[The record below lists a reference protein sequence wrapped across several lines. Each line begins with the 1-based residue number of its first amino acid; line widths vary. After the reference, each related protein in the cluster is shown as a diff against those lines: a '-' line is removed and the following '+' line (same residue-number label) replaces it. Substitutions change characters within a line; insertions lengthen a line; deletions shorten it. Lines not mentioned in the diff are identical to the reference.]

1 MKKLLIG
8 AVAAGFFISGA
19 VAQVLPVSG
28 VQNTLWSGG
37 GKPMSGGGKYYGFI
51 DTLQARVDVGRFT
64 VEGMLNWGALCLW
77 DTDDDFDMFKFE
89 NTSFNALERHYYNED
104 CDSASGE
111 PYNGVKSQTAQDSYY
126 VNFLWHPFD
135 NFDVGVGTK
144 LDWKVGPAPTYGAH
158 VWEAD
163 AHLRQGGFSTSFDDR
178 SGNAYDKFRPD
189 EPGTADVV
197 GFIHY
202 ANAYAKKAIGVRYN
216 YQGKFGIQAGA
227 ALANGADT
235 DGPIMNL
242 GVALQPV
249 NWLLIATA
257 YEGLFQQYGN
267 FYAGVTL
274 GAKSFI
280 LDAYFACDGI
290 NTKDD
295 DDGNEIAVG
304 TGAAVTFAFS
314 KIGLTIRPEAGI
326 NFFEDSDWTP
336 AWYAGGLVKFDINE
350 RMALQAWTSFAVG
363 SKDRE
368 WADDNTKDDWIG
380 GRIFNIRPEFT
391 FNLNKNHA
399 LSAYVNIENRVS
411 FDKESRTFW
420 TTGVFWT
427 YKLHTG
433 KLTAAKKG

>member
-1 MKKLLIG
+1 MKKVLIS
-8 AVAAGFFISGA
+8 AVAAGILASGA
-19 VAQVLPVSG
+19 FAQVLPTSG
-28 VQNTLWSGG
+28 VQNTLWTGG
-37 GKPMSGGGKYYGFI
+37 GVPMKDGGKYYGFV

-64 VEGMLNWGALCLW
+64 IEGMLNWGALCLW
-77 DTDDDFDMFKFE
+77 DEDDFDNFAFR
-89 NTSFNALERHYYNED
+89 NTSCNALECHYYNEGKNTVLGNFD
-104 CDSASGE
+104 
-111 PYNGVKSQTAQDSYY
+111 NGVKSQTAQDSYY

-135 NFDVGVGTK
+135 NFDVGMGTK

-163 AHLRQGGFSTSFDDR
+163 AHLRQGGFSTAFDDK
-178 SGNAYDKFRPD
+178 SGDAYYHYRPD
-189 EPGTADVV
+189 APGTADVV

-202 ANAYAKKAIGVRYN
+202 ANSYAKKAIGVRYN
-216 YQGKFGIQAGA
+216 YQGSFGIQAGA

-235 DGPIMNL
+235 DSPVMNL
-242 GVALQPV
+242 GVAFQPID
-249 NWLLIATA
+249 WLLIAAA

-267 FYAGVTL
+267 LYTGVTI

-295 DDGNEIAVG
+295 DNDNEIAVG
-304 TGAAVTFAFS
+304 TGAAITIGFP

-336 AWYAGGLVKFDINE
+336 AWYAGGLVKFDIND
-350 RMALQAWTSFAVG
+350 RMILQAWTSFAIG
-363 SKDRE
+363 SKD
-368 WADDNTKDDWIG
+368 KDWEDKDATEDWIG

-391 FNLNKNHA
+391 FNLNSNHS

-411 FDKESRTFW
+411 FDEKSRTFW
-420 TTGVFWT
+420 TTGAFWT

-433 KLTAAKKG
+433 KLTTAKKR